1 MFVPWGL
8 CPTPGTATVPWA
20 RSSLRLA
27 SKLKWLGPEAEAP
40 RDGAEEEL
48 ISFPQRLHSD
58 PIGASASLGG
68 FRRPALVS
76 HFLSNFC
83 KMVWPKLSGVV
94 QKLMD
99 ERVQE
104 AIS

>member
-8 CPTPGTATVPWA
+8 CPTPGTVPSAPWA

-48 ISFPQRLHSD
+48 ISF
-58 PIGASASLGG
+58 GASASLGG